1 MSEKS
6 VEQKIKNLSAEERA
20 RLDKVW
26 EHFKRAKADNSEWQ
40 AAQNVL
46 QSILK
51 KGNLTPYE
59 YLSHKAQQENPSPK
73 DASTQDSARG
83 FGDRNVANLVKIA
96 EALAFNEGF
105 RQGVAKGLLVSVE
118 KEMAADR
125 RKRDAAREKEEK
137 KDRRA
142 REKKAMAVP
151 FLIDACVLGFAFST
165 IAGNAS
171 DPRTS
176 AITYVVGTGVVGMRY
191 ISKMIRSF
199 HDGSNNARALCGVGH
214 VTTWTLAASAA
225 MGVVI
230 VGNILTEANWNVSVP
245 QKVTSSHSEKERQQG
260 PEAKGFR
267 IERGDAGRPVVTIL
281 AQKPNTK
288 NL

>member
-1 MSEKS
+1 MSENS

-40 AAQNVL
+40 ASQNVL
-46 QSILK
+46 QTILK

-59 YLSHKAQQENPSPK
+59 YLSYKAQQENPSPGAQNG
-73 DASTQDSARG
+73 ASSQQGTTLKVPVWLVEKLRQEG
-83 FGDRNVANLVKIA
+83 FTA
-96 EALAFNEGF
+96 GF
-105 RQGVAKGLLVSVE
+105 RQGVAKGVLVSVE

-125 RKRDAAREKEEK
+125 RKRDAAREKEEEK
-137 KDRRA
+137 ARRA

-199 HDGSNNARALCGVGH
+199 HDGSNNARDLCGVGH

-225 MGVVI
+225 IGVVI
-230 VGNILTEANWNVSVP
+230 VGNILTEAKGNVSVP
-245 QKVTSSHSEKERQQG
+245 QKATSSHSEKERQQG

-267 IERGDAGRPVVTIL
+267 VERGDAGRPVVTIL